1 VFAGRRERR
10 YGGETKHAAECVAA
24 LLRAF
29 SCSGREQ
36 GVVVWLGTACFGAVL
51 GWVCAS
57 LYRCGEP
64 VWRELK
70 VLSAIVLGAV
80 LQASFGDAWSGAI
93 AYALGLVVG
102 AVLCSAIVRMGPA
115 GEA

>member
-1 VFAGRRERR
+1 M
-10 YGGETKHAAECVAA
+10 
-24 LLRAF
+24 
-29 SCSGREQ
+29 
-36 GVVVWLGTACFGAVL
+36 VVWLGTACFGAVL

-102 AVLCSAIVRMGPA
+102 AVLCSAIVRVGPA

>member
-1 VFAGRRERR
+1 
-10 YGGETKHAAECVAA
+10 
-24 LLRAF
+24 
-29 SCSGREQ
+29 
-36 GVVVWLGTACFGAVL
+36 L
-51 GWVCAS
+51 GWVCVS

-70 VLSAIVLGAV
+70 V
-80 LQASFGDAWSGAI
+80 GDAWSGAI